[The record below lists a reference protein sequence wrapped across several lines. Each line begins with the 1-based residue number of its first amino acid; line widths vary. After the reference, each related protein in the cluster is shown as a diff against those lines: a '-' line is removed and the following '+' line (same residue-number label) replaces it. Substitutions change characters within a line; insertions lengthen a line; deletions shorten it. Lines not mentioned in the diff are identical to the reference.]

1 MLCKAFVKFVCS
13 SRNLLVLVHHLKCM
27 RVCNLR
33 VCDTLFVCVCVFVCL
48 DFFNFF
54 VFASFG
60 FLGGFLREVFSS
72 PQLSERERDY
82 VSDQ

>member
-1 MLCKAFVKFVCS
+1 
-13 SRNLLVLVHHLKCM
+13 
-27 RVCNLR
+27 
-33 VCDTLFVCVCVFVCL
+33 VFVCF
-48 DFFNFF
+48 DFFNF

-72 PQLSERERDY
+72 PQLCVREREY

>member
-1 MLCKAFVKFVCS
+1 
-13 SRNLLVLVHHLKCM
+13 
-27 RVCNLR
+27 
-33 VCDTLFVCVCVFVCL
+33 VFVCL